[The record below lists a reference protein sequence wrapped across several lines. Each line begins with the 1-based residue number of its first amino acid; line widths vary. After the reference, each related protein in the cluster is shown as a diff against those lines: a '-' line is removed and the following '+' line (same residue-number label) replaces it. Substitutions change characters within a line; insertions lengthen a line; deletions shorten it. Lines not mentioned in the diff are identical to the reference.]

1 MNSIQLIA
9 LNNFPSIKP
18 YDDLVEI
25 IIKSLN
31 SNNISIDDMDVIV
44 VAQKIIS
51 KAENRFLDLDNIQVL
66 DEAKK
71 LANDLNKDPGLIQA
85 IINES
90 NKILSTDKDVVIV
103 EHNLGFININAGIDQ
118 SNISQSNNIALLLP
132 EDPSKSAKS
141 LGEGLSKALNK
152 DISIIIS
159 DSMTRPYRFGVIN
172 FALASHNLPSLIDLK
187 GKEDMYGNKLKGTEV
202 AIADEL
208 ASASGLLMGQSNEM
222 KPVILVKG
230 FNKKSYKP
238 NDALDLIVN
247 ESEDLYR

>member
-1 MNSIQLIA
+1 M
-9 LNNFPSIKP
+9 
-18 YDDLVEI
+18 
-25 IIKSLN
+25 
-31 SNNISIDDMDVIV
+31 
-44 VAQKIIS
+44 
-51 KAENRFLDLDNIQVL
+51 L

-90 NKILSTDKDVVIV
+90 NKILSTDKGVVIV

-132 EDPSKSAKS
+132 EDPSKSAKN

-230 FNKKSYKP
+230 FNKKSYKA
-238 NDALDLIVN
+238 NDAFDLIVN

>member
-1 MNSIQLIA
+1 ML
-9 LNNFPSIKP
+9 
-18 YDDLVEI
+18 
-25 IIKSLN
+25 
-31 SNNISIDDMDVIV
+31 
-44 VAQKIIS
+44 
-51 KAENRFLDLDNIQVL
+51 
-66 DEAKK
+66 
-71 LANDLNKDPGLIQA
+71 
-85 IINES
+85 
-90 NKILSTDKDVVIV
+90 
-103 EHNLGFININAGIDQ
+103 
-118 SNISQSNNIALLLP
+118 
-132 EDPSKSAKS
+132 KSAKN